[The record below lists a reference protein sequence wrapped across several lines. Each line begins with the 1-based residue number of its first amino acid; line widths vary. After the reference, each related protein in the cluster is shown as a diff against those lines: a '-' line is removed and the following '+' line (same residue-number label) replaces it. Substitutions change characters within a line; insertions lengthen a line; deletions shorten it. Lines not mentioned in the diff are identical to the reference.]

1 MKTTLWLTRVRGSQ
15 GPTSSRGTCQLEVRL
30 AEGAALV
37 PTRCMSSGKQ
47 KGSSH
52 HAPRMS
58 ETIIMISPNW
68 EAAWVQQNC
77 DCYLNSARWK
87 SLTRCGHGKK
97 NQLLVGVT
105 CCKPATVSL
114 VGLRDFRPELKYGH
128 HIPNLETTEFN
139 QSTQMGVGK

>member
-1 MKTTLWLTRVRGSQ
+1 M
-15 GPTSSRGTCQLEVRL
+15 
-30 AEGAALV
+30 

-47 KGSSH
+47 KESSH

-68 EAAWVQQNC
+68 EAAWVQTELRLLLELSPVEKSHQVW
-77 DCYLNSARWK
+77 AR
-87 SLTRCGHGKK
+87 KK
-97 NQLLVGVT
+97 NQLLMGVT

-139 QSTQMGVGK
+139 QSTPNGGWKIENIAWPLKPKANIWFWCFFQFFFMFFLSV